1 MALTHTSA
9 THDLVYSTAIH
20 ERCAC
25 TRGAPTPPPRQRV
38 PRRPRLRDKERPYGA
53 IMSPL

>member
-9 THDLVYSTAIH
+9 KNDLAYSTALR

-25 TRGAPTPPPRQRV
+25 TRGFRTPPPRQSV
-38 PRRPRLRDKERPYGA
+38 PRRPRLRDKERPYGSV
-53 IMSPL
+53 MSPL